1 MGKKYKDL
9 YFAYQIV
16 YYYGKIMNEFY
27 KFPVVS
33 FQG

>member
-9 YFAYQIV
+9 YFAYQFV
-16 YYYGKIMNEFY
+16 YYYGKRMNEFY
-27 KFPVVS
+27 KFGVVS